1 MGNETDVLLF
11 GNLNFLRLPLDAG
24 TAVVYNKL
32 KQISVQQFIS
42 IV

>member
-1 MGNETDVLLF
+1 MGNEKDVLLF

-24 TAVVYNKL
+24 NAVVYNIL
-32 KQISVQQFIS
+32 KQISLQQFIS